1 MKELNTVIN
10 QKDLVDIYRA
20 FHSTI
25 AEYSF
30 FFQVYTET
38 IPRYHIMAIKQTS
51 ASLKELKL

>member
-30 FFQVYTET
+30 FFKYIQKLYQDT
-38 IPRYHIMAIKQTS
+38 ISWPLNKPQPA
-51 ASLKELKL
+51 